1 MNEENRKPIIIVVI
15 CGVIAILVLVFGVSC
30 GGGNDDAATD
40 WQGGFAE
47 AAKGGQLAGSDL
59 AAGGGPC
66 SASQLQLVV
75 AGSCTF
81 VVKEF
86 GGLFSF
92 GTPTKRAR
100 LAPQQDVT
108 VTLFVEGTRA
118 EQDVDAGDTVDVTFG
133 TSGGR
138 LGITCRTVGNCV
150 LKLSEAGG

>member
-1 MNEENRKPIIIVVI
+1 MNEENRTPIIVVVI

-30 GGGNDDAATD
+30 GGGNDDAAGD
-40 WQGGFAE
+40 WQGGFSD
-47 AAKGGQLAGSDL
+47 AAKGGQLTGADL
-59 AAGGGPC
+59 AAGGGSC
-66 SASQLQLVV
+66 SASELHLVV

-100 LAPQQDVT
+100 LAPLQPIT

-118 EQDVDAGDTVDVTFG
+118 EQDVEPGDTVDVTFG
-133 TSGGR
+133 TSGGQ
-138 LGITCRTVGNCV
+138 LGITCHTAGNCV
-150 LKLSEAGG
+150 LKLLEAGG